1 MKTEQTY
8 QSEEEALNEASL
20 AYATSGVSSSQSSQV
35 QGYSQDQENSQAH
48 TLREAL
54 EERRAKQQDDGLI
67 ELSFYNLFWIFMV
80 ASFVGL
86 LLETVVS
93 YPIDGIWK
101 DRAGFV
107 WGPLSP
113 IYGVGAVLMTLGL
126 NGMKGKTAL
135 HTFAFAALL
144 GGAFEFCAGLFFEE
158 AFGIVAWS
166 YESQPFN
173 LMGHTCLGIA
183 LVWGALGL
191 IWTRML
197 LPLTMDVISLIPQ
210 RIAHGL
216 TAVATVF
223 IVVDIVLTLGAFN
236 CWFERS
242 AGLAVSTPVQEFFDQ
257 NFGDEFMQ
265 ERFQTM
271 SLYPEV
277 AGRDAEAEIASV
289 NANSNQN
296 AAQATSE
303 V

>member
-1 MKTEQTY
+1 MKKIETY
-8 QSEEEALNEASL
+8 RSDEAPIDESQL
-20 AYATSGVSSSQSSQV
+20 AYASAGSANAQGSQT
-35 QGYSQDQENSQAH
+35 QGEEQAS

-54 EERRAKQQDDGLI
+54 EERRASRHAQQADDGLI

-86 LLETVVS
+86 ILETVVS
-93 YPIDGIWK
+93 YPIDGLWK

-113 IYGVGAVLMTLGL
+113 IYGVGAVLMTVGL

-166 YESQPFN
+166 YAGQPFN

-183 LVWGALGL
+183 LVWGTLGL

-197 LPLTMDVISLIPQ
+197 LPLTMDVIALIPK
-210 RIAHGL
+210 RIACSL
-216 TAVATVF
+216 TAVATIF
-223 IVVDIVLTLGAFN
+223 VVLDIVLTLGAFN

-242 AGLAVSTPVQEFFDQ
+242 AGLELNTPVQEFFDQ

-277 AGRDAEAEIASV
+277 ATRDAQS
-289 NANSNQN
+289 S
-296 AAQATSE
+296 SE